1 MIQLKFTYM
10 CLFLRTNSHDDVSV
24 STPVST
30 ADEMTPRNMPAPHR
44 SQVMQISVKIILMIM
59 SHDQKPLHVMPC
71 LKTVKQH

>member
-1 MIQLKFTYM
+1 MY
-10 CLFLRTNSHDDVSV
+10 LFLRTNSHDDVSV

-59 SHDQKPLHVMPC
+59 SQDKGQKPLHVIPC